1 MKKVKKIITGFLTVF
16 LFMAMVLPMTTVKA
30 SEEKEVAEKRMYTV
44 TFRAGNVAS
53 FDTDKI
59 TVSDGMEV
67 TKNYIKVKVAKGDTL
82 ALTVPDWESDARLT
96 SWFSN
101 CLHYEKE
108 AAYGLKAFSGVVGT
122 AVERN
127 TEYVLDYKRLIN
139 PVSYTVSFVDSQTK
153 EQIAAP
159 QIIYGNAEETI
170 TVLPVTVSDY
180 TPTESRKTLKLE
192 KGKEN
197 TATFEYCY
205 TGTVETIT
213 STVTNVVPG
222 TTRTETVVNEVE
234 ETVIVPGTAQPSG
247 FTANVVNNASNTAN
261 NRANGGGNALN
272 TPAGNIANNVADNS
286 ANNAADNAVNAPA
299 DENEDQTVDD
309 GNVEIPEEQTP
320 LVDGDENDG
329 VVDIEESVT
338 PLANTAE
345 DESTVSG
352 DVDGKDADL
361 AAQEIDA
368 ASVPVAVPVIG
379 GIAAVFVVG
388 LIVFLIYKNRKR
400 SK

>member
-1 MKKVKKIITGFLTVF
+1 MKKVKKIITGFLMVF
-16 LFMAMVLPMTTVKA
+16 IFMALVLPMTTVKA
-30 SEEKEVAEKRMYTV
+30 SEEKEAVEKRMYTV

-82 ALTVPDWESDARLT
+82 AFTVPGWESDAGLT

-127 TEYVLDYKRLIN
+127 TEYVLDYKRLID
-139 PVSYTVSFVDSQTK
+139 PVSYTVNFIDSQTK
-153 EQIAAP
+153 EQIATP

-170 TVLPVTVSDY
+170 MVTPVTVSDY
-180 TPTESRKTLKLE
+180 TPTESSKIIKLE

-197 TATFEYCY
+197 TATFEYRY
-205 TGTVETIT
+205 TGAVETIT

-222 TTRTETVVNEVE
+222 TTRTETVVSEVE
-234 ETVIVPGTAQPSG
+234 ETVIIPGTSQPTG
-247 FTANVVNNASNTAN
+247 FTANVVNNASNAVN
-261 NRANGGGNALN
+261 APVGN
-272 TPAGNIANNVADNS
+272 TANNVADNN

-299 DENEDQTVDD
+299 DDNEDQTVDD
-309 GNVEIPEEQTP
+309 SNVEIPEEQTP

-329 VVDIEESVT
+329 VVDIEESET
-338 PLANTAE
+338 PLSNTAE
-345 DESTVSG
+345 DENTVSG
-352 DVDGKDADL
+352 DVDGNDADL

-379 GIAAVFVVG
+379 GIAAVFIGG
-388 LIVFLIYKNRKR
+388 LIAFLVYKNRKR

>member
-16 LFMAMVLPMTTVKA
+16 IFMALVLPMTTVKA
-30 SEEKEVAEKRMYTV
+30 SEEKEVAGKRMYTV

-82 ALTVPDWESDARLT
+82 AFTVPGWESDAGLT

-108 AAYGLKAFSGVVGT
+108 AAYGLKAFNGVVGT

-127 TEYVLDYKRLIN
+127 TEYVLDYKRLID
-139 PVSYTVSFVDSQTK
+139 PVSYTVSFIDSQTK

-159 QIIYGNAEETI
+159 QITYGNAEETI
-170 TVLPVTVSDY
+170 TVIPVTVPDY
-180 TPTESRKTLKLE
+180 TPVESSKIIKLE

-197 TATFEYCY
+197 TATFEYRY
-205 TGTVETIT
+205 TGAVETIT

-222 TTRTETVVNEVE
+222 TTRTETVVSEVE
-234 ETVIVPGTAQPSG
+234 ETVIIPGTSQPTG
-247 FTANVVNNASNTAN
+247 FTANVVNNASNAV
-261 NRANGGGNALN
+261 N
-272 TPAGNIANNVADNS
+272 TPVGNTANNVADNN

-299 DENEDQTVDD
+299 DDNEDQTVDD
-309 GNVEIPEEQTP
+309 SNVEIPEEQTP
-320 LVDGDENDG
+320 LVDGDGNDG
-329 VVDIEESVT
+329 VVDIEESET

-345 DESTVSG
+345 DASTASG
-352 DVDGKDADL
+352 DVNGNDADL

-379 GIAAVFVVG
+379 GIAAVFIAG
-388 LIVFLIYKNRKR
+388 LIAFLVYKNRKR

>member
-16 LFMAMVLPMTTVKA
+16 IFMALVLPMTTVKA
-30 SEEKEVAEKRMYTV
+30 SEEKEAVEKRMYTV
-44 TFRAGNVAS
+44 TFRAGNIAC

-59 TVSDGMEV
+59 PVSDGMEV

-82 ALTVPDWESDARLT
+82 AFTVPGWESDARLT

-108 AAYGLKAFSGVVGT
+108 AAYGLKAFNGVVGT

-127 TEYVLDYKRLIN
+127 TEYVLDYKRLID
-139 PVSYTVSFVDSQTK
+139 PVSYTVSFIDSQTK
-153 EQIAAP
+153 EQIATP

-170 TVLPVTVSDY
+170 TVIPVTVSDY
-180 TPTESRKTLKLE
+180 TPTESSKIIKLE

-197 TATFEYCY
+197 AATFEYRY
-205 TGTVETIT
+205 TGAVETIT

-234 ETVIVPGTAQPSG
+234 ETVIVPGTSQPTG
-247 FTANVVNNASNTAN
+247 FTANVVNNASNAVN
-261 NRANGGGNALN
+261 APVGN
-272 TPAGNIANNVADNS
+272 TANNVADNN

-299 DENEDQTVDD
+299 DDNEEQTVDD
-309 GNVEIPEEQTP
+309 SNVEIPEEQTP
-320 LVDGDENDG
+320 LVDGDGNDG
-329 VVDIEESVT
+329 VVDIEESET
-338 PLANTAE
+338 PLSNTAE
-345 DESTVSG
+345 NESSSSG

-379 GIAAVFVVG
+379 GIAAVFIAG
-388 LIVFLIYKNRKR
+388 LIAFLVYKNRKR

>member
-1 MKKVKKIITGFLTVF
+1 MKKVKKIITGFLMVF
-16 LFMAMVLPMTTVKA
+16 IFMAMVLPMTTVKA

-53 FDTDKI
+53 IDTDKI

-82 ALTVPDWESDARLT
+82 ACTVPGWESDAGLT

-108 AAYGLKAFSGVVGT
+108 AAYGLKAFSGIVGT

-127 TEYVLDYKRLIN
+127 TEYVLDYKRLID
-139 PVSYTVSFVDSQTK
+139 PVSYTVSFIDSKTK
-153 EQIAAP
+153 EQIATP

-170 TVLPVTVSDY
+170 MVTPVTVSDY
-180 TPTESRKTLKLE
+180 TPTESSKTLKLE
-192 KGKEN
+192 KGKAN
-197 TATFEYCY
+197 TATFEYRY
-205 TGTVETIT
+205 IGSVETIT

-234 ETVIVPGTAQPSG
+234 ETVIVPGTARQTG
-247 FTANVVNNASNTAN
+247 FTANVVNNASNAVN
-261 NRANGGGNALN
+261 APVGN
-272 TPAGNIANNVADNS
+272 TANNVADNN

-299 DENEDQTVDD
+299 DDNEDQTVDD
-309 GNVEIPEEQTP
+309 SNVEIPEEQTP
-320 LVDGDENDG
+320 LVDGDGNDG
-329 VVDIEESVT
+329 VVDIEESET

-345 DESTVSG
+345 DENTVSG
-352 DVDGKDADL
+352 DVDGNDADL

-379 GIAAVFVVG
+379 GITAVFIAG
-388 LIVFLIYKNRKR
+388 LIAFLVYKNRKR

>member
-16 LFMAMVLPMTTVKA
+16 IFMALVLPMTTVKA
-30 SEEKEVAEKRMYTV
+30 SEEKEVVEKRMYTV
-44 TFRAGNVAS
+44 TFRAGNIAC
-53 FDTDKI
+53 FDIDKI
-59 TVSDGMEV
+59 TVSEGMEV

-82 ALTVPDWESDARLT
+82 AFTVPGWESDARLT

-108 AAYGLKAFSGVVGT
+108 AAYGLKAFNGVDGT

-127 TEYVLDYKRLIN
+127 TEYVLDYKRLID
-139 PVSYTVSFVDSQTK
+139 PVSYTVSFIDSQTK

-159 QIIYGNAEETI
+159 QITYGNAEETI
-170 TVLPVTVSDY
+170 TVIPVTVPDY
-180 TPTESRKTLKLE
+180 TPVESSKIIKLE

-197 TATFEYCY
+197 TATFEYRY
-205 TGTVETIT
+205 TGAVETIT

-234 ETVIVPGTAQPSG
+234 ETVIVPGTSQPTG
-247 FTANVVNNASNTAN
+247 FTANVVNNASNAVN
-261 NRANGGGNALN
+261 APVGN
-272 TPAGNIANNVADNS
+272 TANNVADNN

-299 DENEDQTVDD
+299 DDNEDQTVDD
-309 GNVEIPEEQTP
+309 SNVEIPEEQTP
-320 LVDGDENDG
+320 LVDGDGNDG
-329 VVDIEESVT
+329 VVAIEESET

-345 DESTVSG
+345 DASTASG
-352 DVDGKDADL
+352 DVNGKDADL

-379 GIAAVFVVG
+379 GITAVFVVG
-388 LIVFLIYKNRKR
+388 LIVFLIYKNRKK

>member
-16 LFMAMVLPMTTVKA
+16 LFMALVLPMTTVKA
-30 SEEKEVAEKRMYTV
+30 SEEKEAVEKRMYTV
-44 TFRAGNVAS
+44 TFRAGNIAC

-82 ALTVPDWESDARLT
+82 AFTVPGWESDARLT

-108 AAYGLKAFSGVVGT
+108 AAYGLKAFNGVVGT

-127 TEYVLDYKRLIN
+127 TEYVLDYKRLID
-139 PVSYTVSFVDSQTK
+139 PVSYTVSFIDSQTK
-153 EQIAAP
+153 EQIATP

-170 TVLPVTVSDY
+170 TVIPVTVSDY
-180 TPTESRKTLKLE
+180 TPTESSKTLKLE

-197 TATFEYCY
+197 AATFEYHY
-205 TGTVETIT
+205 TGAVETIT

-234 ETVIVPGTAQPSG
+234 ETVIVPGTSQPTG
-247 FTANVVNNASNTAN
+247 FTANVVNNASNAVN
-261 NRANGGGNALN
+261 APVGN
-272 TPAGNIANNVADNS
+272 TANNVADNN

-299 DENEDQTVDD
+299 DDNEDRTVDD
-309 GNVEIPEEQTP
+309 SNVEIPEEQTP
-320 LVDGDENDG
+320 LVDGDGNDG
-329 VVDIEESVT
+329 VVDIEESET

-345 DESTVSG
+345 DENTVSG
-352 DVDGKDADL
+352 EVDGNDADL
-361 AAQEIDA
+361 ASQEIDA

-379 GIAAVFVVG
+379 GITAVFVVG
-388 LIVFLIYKNRKR
+388 LIVFLIYKNRKK

>member
-1 MKKVKKIITGFLTVF
+1 
-16 LFMAMVLPMTTVKA
+16 
-30 SEEKEVAEKRMYTV
+30 MYTV
-44 TFRAGNVAS
+44 TFRAGNIAC
-53 FDTDKI
+53 FDIDKI
-59 TVSDGMEV
+59 TVSEGMEV
-67 TKNYIKVKVAKGDTL
+67 TKNYIKVKVVKGDTL
-82 ALTVPDWESDARLT
+82 AFTVPGWESDARLT

-108 AAYGLKAFSGVVGT
+108 AAYGLKAFNGVVGT

-139 PVSYTVSFVDSQTK
+139 PVSYTVSFIDSQTK

-159 QIIYGNAEETI
+159 QITYGNAEETI
-170 TVLPVTVSDY
+170 TVIPVTVPDY
-180 TPTESRKTLKLE
+180 TPTESSKIIKLE

-197 TATFEYCY
+197 TATFEYRY
-205 TGTVETIT
+205 TGAVETIT

-234 ETVIVPGTAQPSG
+234 ETVIVPGTSQPTG
-247 FTANVVNNASNTAN
+247 FTANVVNNASNAVN
-261 NRANGGGNALN
+261 APVGN
-272 TPAGNIANNVADNS
+272 T

-299 DENEDQTVDD
+299 DDNEDQTVDD
-309 GNVEIPEEQTP
+309 SNVEIPEEQTP
-320 LVDGDENDG
+320 LVDG
-329 VVDIEESVT
+329 VVDIEESET

-379 GIAAVFVVG
+379 GIAAVFIAG
-388 LIVFLIYKNRKR
+388 LIAFLVYKNRKR

>member
-44 TFRAGNVAS
+44 TFRAGNIAC

-82 ALTVPDWESDARLT
+82 AFTVPGWESDARLT

-108 AAYGLKAFSGVVGT
+108 AAYGLKAFNGVVGT

-127 TEYVLDYKRLIN
+127 TEYVLDYKRLID
-139 PVSYTVSFVDSQTK
+139 PVSYTVSFIDSQTK
-153 EQIAAP
+153 EQIATP

-170 TVLPVTVSDY
+170 TVIPVTVSDY
-180 TPTESRKTLKLE
+180 TPTESSKIIKLE

-197 TATFEYCY
+197 AATFEYRY
-205 TGTVETIT
+205 TGAVETIT

-234 ETVIVPGTAQPSG
+234 ETVIVPGTSQPTG
-247 FTANVVNNASNTAN
+247 FTANVVNNASNAVN
-261 NRANGGGNALN
+261 APVGN
-272 TPAGNIANNVADNS
+272 TANNVADNN

-299 DENEDQTVDD
+299 DDNEDQTVDD
-309 GNVEIPEEQTP
+309 SNVEIPEEQTP
-320 LVDGDENDG
+320 LVDGDGNDG
-329 VVDIEESVT
+329 VVDIEESET
-338 PLANTAE
+338 PLSNTAE
-345 DESTVSG
+345 DASTASG
-352 DVDGKDADL
+352 DVDGNDADL

-368 ASVPVAVPVIG
+368 ASVPMAVPVIG
-379 GIAAVFVVG
+379 GIAAVFIAG
-388 LIVFLIYKNRKR
+388 LIAFLVYKKRKR

>member
-1 MKKVKKIITGFLTVF
+1 MKKVKKIITGFLMVF
-16 LFMAMVLPMTTVKA
+16 IFMAMVLPMTTVKA
-30 SEEKEVAEKRMYTV
+30 SEEKEAVEKRMYTV

-53 FDTDKI
+53 FDIDKI
-59 TVSDGMEV
+59 TVSEGMEV

-82 ALTVPDWESDARLT
+82 AFTVPGWESDAGLT

-122 AVERN
+122 AVERT
-127 TEYVLDYKRLIN
+127 TEYVLDYKRLID
-139 PVSYTVSFVDSQTK
+139 PVSYTVSFIDSQTK
-153 EQIAAP
+153 EQIATP

-170 TVLPVTVSDY
+170 MVTPVTVSDY
-180 TPTESRKTLKLE
+180 TPTESSKIIKLE

-197 TATFEYCY
+197 TATFEYRY
-205 TGTVETIT
+205 TGAVETIT

-222 TTRTETVVNEVE
+222 TTRTETVVSEVE
-234 ETVIVPGTAQPSG
+234 ETVIVPGTSQPTG
-247 FTANVVNNASNTAN
+247 FTANVVNNASNAVN
-261 NRANGGGNALN
+261 APVGN
-272 TPAGNIANNVADNS
+272 TANNVADNN

-299 DENEDQTVDD
+299 DDNEDQTVDD
-309 GNVEIPEEQTP
+309 SNVEIPEEQTP

-329 VVDIEESVT
+329 VVDIEESET
-338 PLANTAE
+338 PLSNTAE

-352 DVDGKDADL
+352 DVDGNDADL

-379 GIAAVFVVG
+379 GIAAVFIAG
-388 LIVFLIYKNRKR
+388 LIAFLVYKNRKR

>member
-16 LFMAMVLPMTTVKA
+16 IFMALVLPMTTVKA
-30 SEEKEVAEKRMYTV
+30 SEEKEVVEKRMYTV
-44 TFRAGNVAS
+44 TFRAGNIAC
-53 FDTDKI
+53 FDIDKI
-59 TVSDGMEV
+59 TVSEGMEV

-82 ALTVPDWESDARLT
+82 AFTVPGWESDARLT

-139 PVSYTVSFVDSQTK
+139 PVSYTVSFIDSQTK

-159 QIIYGNAEETI
+159 QITYGNAEETI
-170 TVLPVTVSDY
+170 TVIPVTVPDY
-180 TPTESRKTLKLE
+180 TPTESSKIIKLE

-197 TATFEYCY
+197 TATFEYRY
-205 TGTVETIT
+205 TGAVETIT

-234 ETVIVPGTAQPSG
+234 ETVIVPGTSQPTG
-247 FTANVVNNASNTAN
+247 FTANVVNNASNAVN
-261 NRANGGGNALN
+261 APVGN
-272 TPAGNIANNVADNS
+272 TANNVADNN

-299 DENEDQTVDD
+299 DDNEDQTVDD
-309 GNVEIPEEQTP
+309 SNVEIPEEQTP
-320 LVDGDENDG
+320 LVDGDGNDG
-329 VVDIEESVT
+329 VVDIEESET

-345 DESTVSG
+345 DASTASG
-352 DVDGKDADL
+352 DVNGKDADL

-379 GIAAVFVVG
+379 GITAVFVVG
-388 LIVFLIYKNRKR
+388 LIVFLIYKNRKK

>member
-16 LFMAMVLPMTTVKA
+16 IFMALVLPMTTVKA
-30 SEEKEVAEKRMYTV
+30 SEEKEVVEKRMYTV
-44 TFRAGNVAS
+44 TFRAGNIAC
-53 FDTDKI
+53 FDIDKI
-59 TVSDGMEV
+59 TVSEGMEV

-82 ALTVPDWESDARLT
+82 AFTVPGWESDARLT

-108 AAYGLKAFSGVVGT
+108 AAYGLKAFNGVVGT
-122 AVERN
+122 VVERN
-127 TEYVLDYKRLIN
+127 TEYVLDYKRLID
-139 PVSYTVSFVDSQTK
+139 PVSYTVSFIDSQTK

-159 QIIYGNAEETI
+159 QITYGNAEETI
-170 TVLPVTVSDY
+170 TVIPVTVPDY
-180 TPTESRKTLKLE
+180 TPTESSKIIKLE

-197 TATFEYCY
+197 TATFEYRY
-205 TGTVETIT
+205 TGAVETIT

-234 ETVIVPGTAQPSG
+234 ETVIVPGTSQPTG
-247 FTANVVNNASNTAN
+247 FTANVVNNASNAVN
-261 NRANGGGNALN
+261 APVGN
-272 TPAGNIANNVADNS
+272 TANNVADNN
-286 ANNAADNAVNAPA
+286 ANNASNAVNAPA
-299 DENEDQTVDD
+299 DDNEDQTVDD
-309 GNVEIPEEQTP
+309 SNVEIPEEQTP
-320 LVDGDENDG
+320 LVDG
-329 VVDIEESVT
+329 VVDIEESET

-379 GIAAVFVVG
+379 GIAAVFIAG
-388 LIVFLIYKNRKR
+388 LIAFLVYKNRKK

>member
-1 MKKVKKIITGFLTVF
+1 MKKVKKIITGFLMVF
-16 LFMAMVLPMTTVKA
+16 IFMAMVLPMTTVKA

-53 FDTDKI
+53 IDTDKI
-59 TVSDGMEV
+59 TVSEGMEV

-82 ALTVPDWESDARLT
+82 AFTVPGWESDAGLT

-108 AAYGLKAFSGVVGT
+108 AAYGLKAFSGIVGT

-127 TEYVLDYKRLIN
+127 TEYVLDYKRLID
-139 PVSYTVSFVDSQTK
+139 PVSYTVSFIDSKTK
-153 EQIAAP
+153 EQIATP

-170 TVLPVTVSDY
+170 MVTPVTVSDY
-180 TPTESRKTLKLE
+180 TPTESSKTLKLE
-192 KGKEN
+192 KGKAN
-197 TATFEYCY
+197 TATFEYRY
-205 TGTVETIT
+205 IGSVETIT

-234 ETVIVPGTAQPSG
+234 ETVIVPGTARQTG
-247 FTANVVNNASNTAN
+247 FTANVVNNASNAVNAPVGNTAN
-261 NRANGGGNALN
+261 NVSD
-272 TPAGNIANNVADNS
+272 NN

-299 DENEDQTVDD
+299 DDNEDQTVDD
-309 GNVEIPEEQTP
+309 SNVEIPEEQTP
-320 LVDGDENDG
+320 LVDGDGNDG
-329 VVDIEESVT
+329 VVDIEESET

-345 DESTVSG
+345 DENTVSG
-352 DVDGKDADL
+352 DVDGNDADL

-379 GIAAVFVVG
+379 GIVAVFIAG
-388 LIVFLIYKNRKR
+388 LIAFLVYKNRKR

>member
-16 LFMAMVLPMTTVKA
+16 IFMALVLPMTTVKA
-30 SEEKEVAEKRMYTV
+30 SEEKEVVEKRMYTV
-44 TFRAGNVAS
+44 TFRAGNIAC
-53 FDTDKI
+53 FDIDKI
-59 TVSDGMEV
+59 TVSEGMEV

-82 ALTVPDWESDARLT
+82 AFTVPGWESDARLT

-108 AAYGLKAFSGVVGT
+108 AAYGLKAFNGVVGT
-122 AVERN
+122 VVERN
-127 TEYVLDYKRLIN
+127 TEYVLDYKRLID
-139 PVSYTVSFVDSQTK
+139 PVSYTVSFIDSQTK

-159 QIIYGNAEETI
+159 QITYGNAEETI
-170 TVLPVTVSDY
+170 TVIPVTVPDY
-180 TPTESRKTLKLE
+180 TPTESSKIIKLE

-197 TATFEYCY
+197 TATFEYRY
-205 TGTVETIT
+205 TGAVETIT

-234 ETVIVPGTAQPSG
+234 ETVIVPGTSQPTG
-247 FTANVVNNASNTAN
+247 FTANVVNNASNAVN
-261 NRANGGGNALN
+261 APVGN
-272 TPAGNIANNVADNS
+272 T

-299 DENEDQTVDD
+299 DDNEDQTVDD
-309 GNVEIPEEQTP
+309 SNVEIPEEQTP
-320 LVDGDENDG
+320 LVDGDGNDG
-329 VVDIEESVT
+329 AVDIEESET

-345 DESTVSG
+345 DASTASG
-352 DVDGKDADL
+352 DVNGNDADL

-379 GIAAVFVVG
+379 GITAIFVVG
-388 LIVFLIYKNRKR
+388 LIVFLIYKNRKK

>member
-16 LFMAMVLPMTTVKA
+16 IFMALVLPMTTVKA
-30 SEEKEVAEKRMYTV
+30 SEEKEVVEKRMYTV
-44 TFRAGNVAS
+44 TFRAGNIAC
-53 FDTDKI
+53 FDIDKI
-59 TVSDGMEV
+59 TVSEGMEV

-82 ALTVPDWESDARLT
+82 AFTVPGWESDARLT

-108 AAYGLKAFSGVVGT
+108 AAYGLKAFNGVVGT

-127 TEYVLDYKRLIN
+127 TEYVLDYKRLID
-139 PVSYTVSFVDSQTK
+139 PVSYTVSFIDSQTK

-159 QIIYGNAEETI
+159 QITYGNAEETI
-170 TVLPVTVSDY
+170 TVIPVTVPDY
-180 TPTESRKTLKLE
+180 TPTESSKIIKLE
-192 KGKEN
+192 KGKAN
-197 TATFEYCY
+197 TATFEYRY
-205 TGTVETIT
+205 TGAVETIT

-234 ETVIVPGTAQPSG
+234 ETVIVPGTSQPTG
-247 FTANVVNNASNTAN
+247 FTANVVNNASNAVN
-261 NRANGGGNALN
+261 APVGN
-272 TPAGNIANNVADNS
+272 TANNVADNN

-299 DENEDQTVDD
+299 DDNEDQTVDD
-309 GNVEIPEEQTP
+309 SNVEIPEEQTP
-320 LVDGDENDG
+320 LVDGDGNDG
-329 VVDIEESVT
+329 VVDIEESET

-379 GIAAVFVVG
+379 GIAAVFIAG
-388 LIVFLIYKNRKR
+388 LIAFLVYKNRKR

>member
-16 LFMAMVLPMTTVKA
+16 IFMALVLPMTTVKA
-30 SEEKEVAEKRMYTV
+30 SEEKEVVEKRMYTV
-44 TFRAGNVAS
+44 TFRAGNIAC
-53 FDTDKI
+53 FDIDKI
-59 TVSDGMEV
+59 TVSEGMEV

-82 ALTVPDWESDARLT
+82 AFTVPGWESDARLT

-108 AAYGLKAFSGVVGT
+108 AAYGLKAFNGVVGT
-122 AVERN
+122 VVERN
-127 TEYVLDYKRLIN
+127 TEYVLDYKRLID
-139 PVSYTVSFVDSQTK
+139 PVSYTVSFIDSQTK

-159 QIIYGNAEETI
+159 QITYGNAEETI
-170 TVLPVTVSDY
+170 TVIPVTVPDY
-180 TPTESRKTLKLE
+180 TPTESSKIIKLE

-197 TATFEYCY
+197 TATFEYRY
-205 TGTVETIT
+205 IGAVETIT

-234 ETVIVPGTAQPSG
+234 ETVIVPGTFQPTG
-247 FTANVVNNASNTAN
+247 FTANVVNNASNAVN
-261 NRANGGGNALN
+261 APVGN
-272 TPAGNIANNVADNS
+272 T

-299 DENEDQTVDD
+299 DDNEDQTVDD
-309 GNVEIPEEQTP
+309 SNVEIPEEQTP
-320 LVDGDENDG
+320 LVDGDGNDG
-329 VVDIEESVT
+329 AVDIEESET

-345 DESTVSG
+345 DASTASG
-352 DVDGKDADL
+352 DVNGNDADL

-379 GIAAVFVVG
+379 GITAVFVVG
-388 LIVFLIYKNRKR
+388 LIVFLIYKNRKK

>member
-1 MKKVKKIITGFLTVF
+1 MKKVKKIITGFLMVF
-16 LFMAMVLPMTTVKA
+16 IFMAMVLPMTTVKA
-30 SEEKEVAEKRMYTV
+30 SEEKEAVEKRMYTV

-82 ALTVPDWESDARLT
+82 AFTVPGWESDAGLT

-108 AAYGLKAFSGVVGT
+108 AAYGLKDFNGVVGT

-127 TEYVLDYKRLIN
+127 TEYVLDYKRLID
-139 PVSYTVSFVDSQTK
+139 PVSYTVSFIDSQTK
-153 EQIAAP
+153 EQIATP

-170 TVLPVTVSDY
+170 MVTPVTVSDY
-180 TPTESRKTLKLE
+180 TPTESSKIIKLE

-197 TATFEYCY
+197 TATFEYRY
-205 TGTVETIT
+205 TGAVETIT

-222 TTRTETVVNEVE
+222 TTRTETVVSEVE
-234 ETVIVPGTAQPSG
+234 ETVIVPGAAQPSG
-247 FTANVVNNASNTAN
+247 VTANVVNNASNTAD
-261 NRANGGGNALN
+261 NRVNGGGNAAN
-272 TPAGNIANNVADNS
+272 TPAGNPVDDSTNNEVDNVA
-286 ANNAADNAVNAPA
+286 NAPA
-299 DENEDQTVDD
+299 DENEDQTADE

-329 VVDIEESVT
+329 VVDNEESET

-345 DESTVSG
+345 NESSSSG

-368 ASVPVAVPVIG
+368 ASVPVAVPVVG
-379 GIAAVFVVG
+379 GIAAVFIAG
-388 LIVFLIYKNRKR
+388 LIAFLVYKNRKR

>member
-16 LFMAMVLPMTTVKA
+16 IFMALVLPMTTVEA
-30 SEEKEVAEKRMYTV
+30 SEEKEVVEKRMYTV
-44 TFRAGNVAS
+44 TFRAGNIAC
-53 FDTDKI
+53 FDIDKI
-59 TVSDGMEV
+59 TVSEGMEV

-82 ALTVPDWESDARLT
+82 AFTVPGWESDARLT

-108 AAYGLKAFSGVVGT
+108 AAYGLKAFNGVVGT
-122 AVERN
+122 VVERN
-127 TEYVLDYKRLIN
+127 TEYVLDYKRLID
-139 PVSYTVSFVDSQTK
+139 PVSYTVSFIDSQTK

-159 QIIYGNAEETI
+159 QITYGNAEETI
-170 TVLPVTVSDY
+170 TVIPVTVPDY
-180 TPTESRKTLKLE
+180 TPTESSKIIKLE

-197 TATFEYCY
+197 TATFEYRY
-205 TGTVETIT
+205 TGAVETIT

-234 ETVIVPGTAQPSG
+234 ETVIVPGTSQPTG
-247 FTANVVNNASNTAN
+247 FTANVVNNASNAVN
-261 NRANGGGNALN
+261 APVGN
-272 TPAGNIANNVADNS
+272 T

-299 DENEDQTVDD
+299 DDNEDQTVDD
-309 GNVEIPEEQTP
+309 SNVEIPEEQTP
-320 LVDGDENDG
+320 LVDGDGNDG
-329 VVDIEESVT
+329 AVDIEESET

-345 DESTVSG
+345 DASTASG
-352 DVDGKDADL
+352 DVNGNDADL

-379 GIAAVFVVG
+379 GITAVFVVG
-388 LIVFLIYKNRKR
+388 LIVFLIYKNRKK

>member
-16 LFMAMVLPMTTVKA
+16 IFMALVLPMTTVKA
-30 SEEKEVAEKRMYTV
+30 SEEKEVVEKRMYTV
-44 TFRAGNVAS
+44 TFRAGNIAC
-53 FDTDKI
+53 FDIDKI
-59 TVSDGMEV
+59 TVSEGMEV

-82 ALTVPDWESDARLT
+82 AFTVPGWESDARLT

-108 AAYGLKAFSGVVGT
+108 AAYGLKAFNGVVGT

-127 TEYVLDYKRLIN
+127 TEYVLDYKRLID
-139 PVSYTVSFVDSQTK
+139 PVSYTVSFIDSQTK

-159 QIIYGNAEETI
+159 QITYGNAEETI
-170 TVLPVTVSDY
+170 TVIPVTVPDY
-180 TPTESRKTLKLE
+180 TPVESSKIIKLE

-197 TATFEYCY
+197 TATFEYRY
-205 TGTVETIT
+205 TGAVETIT

-234 ETVIVPGTAQPSG
+234 ETVIVPGTSQPTG
-247 FTANVVNNASNTAN
+247 FTANVVNNASNAVN
-261 NRANGGGNALN
+261 APVGN
-272 TPAGNIANNVADNS
+272 TANNVADNN

-299 DENEDQTVDD
+299 DDNEDQTVDD
-309 GNVEIPEEQTP
+309 SNVEIPEEQTP
-320 LVDGDENDG
+320 L
-329 VVDIEESVT
+329 
-338 PLANTAE
+338 ANTAE
-345 DESTVSG
+345 DASTASG
-352 DVDGKDADL
+352 DVNGKDADL

-379 GIAAVFVVG
+379 GITAVFVVG
-388 LIVFLIYKNRKR
+388 LIVFLIYKNRKK

>member
-16 LFMAMVLPMTTVKA
+16 IFMALVLPMTTVKA
-30 SEEKEVAEKRMYTV
+30 SEEKEAVEKRMYTV

-59 TVSDGMEV
+59 TVSEGMEV

-82 ALTVPDWESDARLT
+82 AFTVPGWESDARLT

-127 TEYVLDYKRLIN
+127 TEYVLDYKRLID
-139 PVSYTVSFVDSQTK
+139 PVSYTVSFIDSQTK

-159 QIIYGNAEETI
+159 QITYGNAEETI
-170 TVLPVTVSDY
+170 TVIPVTVPDY
-180 TPTESRKTLKLE
+180 TPVESSKIIKLE

-197 TATFEYCY
+197 TATFEYRY
-205 TGTVETIT
+205 TGAVETIT

-222 TTRTETVVNEVE
+222 TTRTETVVSEVE
-234 ETVIVPGTAQPSG
+234 ETVIVPGAAQPSG
-247 FTANVVNNASNTAN
+247 VTANVVNNASNTAN
-261 NRANGGGNALN
+261 NRANVGGNAVN
-272 TPAGNIANNVADNS
+272 TPA
-286 ANNAADNAVNAPA
+286 
-299 DENEDQTVDD
+299 DD

-329 VVDIEESVT
+329 VVDIEESET
-338 PLANTAE
+338 PLSNTAE

-352 DVDGKDADL
+352 DVDGNDADL

-379 GIAAVFVVG
+379 GIAAVFIAG
-388 LIVFLIYKNRKR
+388 LIAFLVYKNRKR

>member
-1 MKKVKKIITGFLTVF
+1 MKKVKKLITGFLTVF
-16 LFMAMVLPMTTVKA
+16 LFMAMVLPMTMVKA
-30 SEEKEVAEKRMYTV
+30 SEEKEVVEKRMYTV
-44 TFRAGNVAS
+44 TFRAGNIAC

-82 ALTVPDWESDARLT
+82 AFTVPDWESDARLT

-108 AAYGLKAFSGVVGT
+108 AAYGLKAFNGVVGT

-127 TEYVLDYKRLIN
+127 TEYVLDYKRLID
-139 PVSYTVSFVDSQTK
+139 PVSYTVSFIDSQTK
-153 EQIAAP
+153 EQIATP

-170 TVLPVTVSDY
+170 TVIPVTVSDY
-180 TPTESRKTLKLE
+180 TPTESSKIIKLE

-197 TATFEYCY
+197 TATFEYRY
-205 TGTVETIT
+205 TGAVETIT

-234 ETVIVPGTAQPSG
+234 ETVIVPGTSQPTG
-247 FTANVVNNASNTAN
+247 FTANVVNNASNAVN
-261 NRANGGGNALN
+261 APVGN
-272 TPAGNIANNVADNS
+272 TANNVADNN

-299 DENEDQTVDD
+299 DDNEDRTVDD
-309 GNVEIPEEQTP
+309 SNVEIPEEQTP
-320 LVDGDENDG
+320 LVDGDGNDG
-329 VVDIEESVT
+329 VVDIEESET

-345 DESTVSG
+345 DENTVSG
-352 DVDGKDADL
+352 DVDGNDADL

-379 GIAAVFVVG
+379 GIAAVFIAG
-388 LIVFLIYKNRKR
+388 LIAFLVYKNRKR

>member
-16 LFMAMVLPMTTVKA
+16 IFMALVLPMTTVKA
-30 SEEKEVAEKRMYTV
+30 SEEKEVVEKRMYTV

-82 ALTVPDWESDARLT
+82 AFTVPGWESDARLA

-108 AAYGLKAFSGVVGT
+108 AAYGLKAFNGVVGT

-127 TEYVLDYKRLIN
+127 TEYVLDYKRLID
-139 PVSYTVSFVDSQTK
+139 PVSYTVSFIDSQTK

-159 QIIYGNAEETI
+159 QITYGNAEETI
-170 TVLPVTVSDY
+170 TVIPVTVPDY
-180 TPTESRKTLKLE
+180 TPTESSKIIKLE

-197 TATFEYCY
+197 TATFEYRY
-205 TGTVETIT
+205 TGAVETIT

-234 ETVIVPGTAQPSG
+234 ETVIVPGTSQPTG
-247 FTANVVNNASNTAN
+247 FTANVVNNASNAVN
-261 NRANGGGNALN
+261 APVGN
-272 TPAGNIANNVADNS
+272 T

-299 DENEDQTVDD
+299 DDNEDQTIDD
-309 GNVEIPEEQTP
+309 SNVEIPEEQTP
-320 LVDGDENDG
+320 LVDGDGNDG
-329 VVDIEESVT
+329 AVDIEESET

-345 DESTVSG
+345 DASTASG
-352 DVDGKDADL
+352 DVNGNDADL

-379 GIAAVFVVG
+379 GITAVFVVG
-388 LIVFLIYKNRKR
+388 LIVFLIYKNRKK

>member
-16 LFMAMVLPMTTVKA
+16 IFMALVLPMTTVKA
-30 SEEKEVAEKRMYTV
+30 SEEKEVVEKRMYTV
-44 TFRAGNVAS
+44 TFRAGNIAC
-53 FDTDKI
+53 FDIDKI
-59 TVSDGMEV
+59 TVSEGMEV
-67 TKNYIKVKVAKGDTL
+67 TKNYIKVKAAKGDTL
-82 ALTVPDWESDARLT
+82 AFTVPGWESDARLT

-108 AAYGLKAFSGVVGT
+108 AAYGLKAFNGVVGT
-122 AVERN
+122 VVERN
-127 TEYVLDYKRLIN
+127 TEYVLDYKRLID
-139 PVSYTVSFVDSQTK
+139 PVSYTVSFIDSQTK
-153 EQIAAP
+153 EQIATP

-170 TVLPVTVSDY
+170 MVTPVTVSDY
-180 TPTESRKTLKLE
+180 TPTESSKIIKLE

-197 TATFEYCY
+197 TATFEYRY
-205 TGTVETIT
+205 TGAVETIT

-234 ETVIVPGTAQPSG
+234 ETVIVPGTSQPTG
-247 FTANVVNNASNTAN
+247 FTANVVNNASNAVN
-261 NRANGGGNALN
+261 APVGN
-272 TPAGNIANNVADNS
+272 TANNVADNN

-299 DENEDQTVDD
+299 DDNEDQTVDD
-309 GNVEIPEEQTP
+309 SNVEIPEEQTP
-320 LVDGDENDG
+320 LVDGDGNDG
-329 VVDIEESVT
+329 VVAIEESET

-345 DESTVSG
+345 DASTASG
-352 DVDGKDADL
+352 DVNGKDADL

-379 GIAAVFVVG
+379 GITAVFVVG
-388 LIVFLIYKNRKR
+388 LIVFLIYKNRKK

>member
-16 LFMAMVLPMTTVKA
+16 IFMALVLPMTTVKA
-30 SEEKEVAEKRMYTV
+30 SEEKEAVEKRMYTV

-82 ALTVPDWESDARLT
+82 AFTVPGWESDARLT

-127 TEYVLDYKRLIN
+127 TEYVLDYKRLID
-139 PVSYTVSFVDSQTK
+139 PVSYTVSFIDSQTK

-159 QIIYGNAEETI
+159 QITYGNAEETI
-170 TVLPVTVSDY
+170 TVIPVTVPDY
-180 TPTESRKTLKLE
+180 TPVESSKIIKLE

-197 TATFEYCY
+197 TATFEYRY
-205 TGTVETIT
+205 TGAVETIT

-222 TTRTETVVNEVE
+222 TTRTETVVSEVE
-234 ETVIVPGTAQPSG
+234 ETVIVPGAAQPSG
-247 FTANVVNNASNTAN
+247 VTANVVNNASNTAN
-261 NRANGGGNALN
+261 NRANVGGNAVN
-272 TPAGNIANNVADNS
+272 TPA
-286 ANNAADNAVNAPA
+286 
-299 DENEDQTVDD
+299 DD

-329 VVDIEESVT
+329 VVDIEESET
-338 PLANTAE
+338 PLSNTAE

-352 DVDGKDADL
+352 DVDGNDADL

-379 GIAAVFVVG
+379 GIAAVFIAG
-388 LIVFLIYKNRKR
+388 LIAFLVYKNRKR

>member
-1 MKKVKKIITGFLTVF
+1 MKKVKKIITGFLMVF
-16 LFMAMVLPMTTVKA
+16 IFMAMVLPMTTVKA
-30 SEEKEVAEKRMYTV
+30 SEEKEVAGKRMYTV

-82 ALTVPDWESDARLT
+82 AFTVPGWESDAGLT

-127 TEYVLDYKRLIN
+127 TEYVLDYKRLID
-139 PVSYTVSFVDSQTK
+139 PVSYTVNFIDSQTK
-153 EQIAAP
+153 EQIATP

-170 TVLPVTVSDY
+170 MVTPVTVSDY
-180 TPTESRKTLKLE
+180 TPTESSKIIKLE

-197 TATFEYCY
+197 TATFEYRY
-205 TGTVETIT
+205 TGAVETIT

-222 TTRTETVVNEVE
+222 TTQTETVVSEVE
-234 ETVIVPGTAQPSG
+234 ETVIVPGTARQTG
-247 FTANVVNNASNTAN
+247 FTANVVNNASNAVN
-261 NRANGGGNALN
+261 APVGN
-272 TPAGNIANNVADNS
+272 TANNVADNN

-299 DENEDQTVDD
+299 DDNEDQTVDD
-309 GNVEIPEEQTP
+309 SNVEIPEEQTP
-320 LVDGDENDG
+320 LVDGDGNDG
-329 VVDIEESVT
+329 VVDIEESET

-345 DESTVSG
+345 DENTVSG
-352 DVDGKDADL
+352 DVDGNDADL

-379 GIAAVFVVG
+379 GIAAVFIAG
-388 LIVFLIYKNRKR
+388 LIAFLVYKNRKR

>member
-16 LFMAMVLPMTTVKA
+16 LFMALVLPMTTVKA
-30 SEEKEVAEKRMYTV
+30 SEEKEVAGKRMYTV

-82 ALTVPDWESDARLT
+82 AFTVPGWESDARLT

-108 AAYGLKAFSGVVGT
+108 AAYGLKAFNGVVGT

-127 TEYVLDYKRLIN
+127 TEYVLDYKRLID
-139 PVSYTVSFVDSQTK
+139 PVSYTVSFIDSQTK
-153 EQIAAP
+153 EQIATP

-170 TVLPVTVSDY
+170 TVIPVTVSDY
-180 TPTESRKTLKLE
+180 TPTESSKIIKLE

-197 TATFEYCY
+197 TATFEYRY
-205 TGTVETIT
+205 TGAVETIT

-234 ETVIVPGTAQPSG
+234 ETVIVPGTSQPTG
-247 FTANVVNNASNTAN
+247 FTANVVNNASNAVN
-261 NRANGGGNALN
+261 APVGN
-272 TPAGNIANNVADNS
+272 TANNVADNN

-299 DENEDQTVDD
+299 DDNEDRTVDD
-309 GNVEIPEEQTP
+309 SNVEIPEEQTP
-320 LVDGDENDG
+320 LVDGDGNDG
-329 VVDIEESVT
+329 VVDIEESET
-338 PLANTAE
+338 PLSNTAE
-345 DESTVSG
+345 NESSSSG

-379 GIAAVFVVG
+379 GIAAVFIAG
-388 LIVFLIYKNRKR
+388 LIAFLVYKNRKR

>member
-16 LFMAMVLPMTTVKA
+16 LFMALVLPMTTVKA
-30 SEEKEVAEKRMYTV
+30 SEEKEAVEKRMYTV
-44 TFRAGNVAS
+44 TFRAGNIAC
-53 FDTDKI
+53 FDIDKI
-59 TVSDGMEV
+59 TVSEGMEV

-82 ALTVPDWESDARLT
+82 AFTVPGWESDVRLT

-108 AAYGLKAFSGVVGT
+108 AAYGLKAFNGVVGT

-127 TEYVLDYKRLIN
+127 TEYVLDYKRLID
-139 PVSYTVSFVDSQTK
+139 PVSYMVSFIDSQTK
-153 EQIAAP
+153 EQIATP

-170 TVLPVTVSDY
+170 MVTPVTVSDY
-180 TPTESRKTLKLE
+180 TPTESSKIIKLE

-197 TATFEYCY
+197 TATFKYRY
-205 TGTVETIT
+205 TGAVETIT

-222 TTRTETVVNEVE
+222 TTRTETVVSEVE
-234 ETVIVPGTAQPSG
+234 ETVIISGAAQSSG
-247 FTANVVNNASNTAN
+247 VTANVVNNASNAVN
-261 NRANGGGNALN
+261 APVGN
-272 TPAGNIANNVADNS
+272 TANNVADNN

-299 DENEDQTVDD
+299 DDNEDQTVDD
-309 GNVEIPEEQTP
+309 SNVEIPEEQTP
-320 LVDGDENDG
+320 LVDGDGNDG
-329 VVDIEESVT
+329 VVDIEESET

-345 DESTVSG
+345 DASTASG
-352 DVDGKDADL
+352 DVNGNDADL

-379 GIAAVFVVG
+379 GIAAVFIAG
-388 LIVFLIYKNRKR
+388 LIAFLVYKNRKR

>member
-44 TFRAGNVAS
+44 TFRAGNIAC

-82 ALTVPDWESDARLT
+82 AFTVPGWESDARLT

-108 AAYGLKAFSGVVGT
+108 AAYGLKAFNGVVGT

-127 TEYVLDYKRLIN
+127 TEYVLDYKRLID
-139 PVSYTVSFVDSQTK
+139 PVSYTVSFIDSQTK
-153 EQIAAP
+153 EQIATP

-170 TVLPVTVSDY
+170 TVIPVTVSDY
-180 TPTESRKTLKLE
+180 TPTESSKIIKLE

-197 TATFEYCY
+197 TATFEYRY
-205 TGTVETIT
+205 TGAVETIT

-234 ETVIVPGTAQPSG
+234 ETVIVPGTSQPTG
-247 FTANVVNNASNTAN
+247 FTANVVNNASNAVN
-261 NRANGGGNALN
+261 APVGN
-272 TPAGNIANNVADNS
+272 TANNVADNN

-299 DENEDQTVDD
+299 DDNEDQTVDD
-309 GNVEIPEEQTP
+309 SNVEIPEEQTP
-320 LVDGDENDG
+320 LVDGDGNDG
-329 VVDIEESVT
+329 VVDIEESET

-345 DESTVSG
+345 DENTVSG
-352 DVDGKDADL
+352 DVDGNDADL

-379 GIAAVFVVG
+379 GITAVFVVG

>member
-1 MKKVKKIITGFLTVF
+1 MKKVKKIITGFLMVF
-16 LFMAMVLPMTTVKA
+16 LFMALVLPMTTVKA
-30 SEEKEVAEKRMYTV
+30 SEEKEAVEKRMYTV

-82 ALTVPDWESDARLT
+82 AFTVPGWESDAGLT

-127 TEYVLDYKRLIN
+127 TEYVLDYKRLID
-139 PVSYTVSFVDSQTK
+139 PVSYMVNFIDSQTK
-153 EQIAAP
+153 EQIATP

-170 TVLPVTVSDY
+170 MVTPVTVSDY
-180 TPTESRKTLKLE
+180 TPTESSKIIKLE

-197 TATFEYCY
+197 TATFEYRY
-205 TGTVETIT
+205 TGAVETIT

-222 TTRTETVVNEVE
+222 TTRTETVVSEVE
-234 ETVIVPGTAQPSG
+234 ETVIVPGTSQPTG
-247 FTANVVNNASNTAN
+247 FTANVVNNASNAVN
-261 NRANGGGNALN
+261 APVGN
-272 TPAGNIANNVADNS
+272 TANNVADNN

-299 DENEDQTVDD
+299 DDNEDQTVDD
-309 GNVEIPEEQTP
+309 SNVEIPEEQTP

-329 VVDIEESVT
+329 VVDIEESET
-338 PLANTAE
+338 PLSNTAE

-352 DVDGKDADL
+352 DVDGNDADL

-379 GIAAVFVVG
+379 GIAAVFIAG
-388 LIVFLIYKNRKR
+388 LIAFLVYKNRKR

>member
-1 MKKVKKIITGFLTVF
+1 MKKVKKIITGFLMVF
-16 LFMAMVLPMTTVKA
+16 IFMAMVLPMTTVKA
-30 SEEKEVAEKRMYTV
+30 SEEKEVAGKRMYTV

-53 FDTDKI
+53 IDTDKI

-82 ALTVPDWESDARLT
+82 AFTVPGWESDVGLT

-108 AAYGLKAFSGVVGT
+108 AVYGLKAFSGIVGT

-127 TEYVLDYKRLIN
+127 TEYVLDYKRLID
-139 PVSYTVSFVDSQTK
+139 PVSYTVSFIDSKTK
-153 EQIAAP
+153 EQIATP

-170 TVLPVTVSDY
+170 MVTPVTVSDY
-180 TPTESRKTLKLE
+180 TPTESSKTLKLE
-192 KGKEN
+192 KGKAN
-197 TATFEYCY
+197 TATFEYRY
-205 TGTVETIT
+205 IGSVETIT

-234 ETVIVPGTAQPSG
+234 ETVIVPGTARQTG
-247 FTANVVNNASNTAN
+247 FTANVVNNASNAVN
-261 NRANGGGNALN
+261 APVGN
-272 TPAGNIANNVADNS
+272 TANNVADNN

-299 DENEDQTVDD
+299 DDNEDQTVDD
-309 GNVEIPEEQTP
+309 SNVEIPEEQTP
-320 LVDGDENDG
+320 LVDGDGNDG
-329 VVDIEESVT
+329 VVDIEESET

-345 DESTVSG
+345 DENTVSG
-352 DVDGKDADL
+352 DVDGNDADL

-379 GIAAVFVVG
+379 GIAAVFIAG
-388 LIVFLIYKNRKR
+388 LIAFLVYKNRKR

>member
-16 LFMAMVLPMTTVKA
+16 IFMALVLPMTTVKA
-30 SEEKEVAEKRMYTV
+30 SEEKEAVEKRMYTV
-44 TFRAGNVAS
+44 TFRAGNIAC

-82 ALTVPDWESDARLT
+82 AFTVPDWESDARLT

-108 AAYGLKAFSGVVGT
+108 AAYGLKAFNGVVGT

-127 TEYVLDYKRLIN
+127 TEYVLDYKRLID
-139 PVSYTVSFVDSQTK
+139 PVSYTVSFIDSQTK
-153 EQIAAP
+153 EQIATP

-170 TVLPVTVSDY
+170 TVIPVTVPDY
-180 TPTESRKTLKLE
+180 TPTESSKIIKLE

-197 TATFEYCY
+197 TATFEYRY
-205 TGTVETIT
+205 TGAVETIT

-234 ETVIVPGTAQPSG
+234 ETVIVPGTSQPTG
-247 FTANVVNNASNTAN
+247 FTANVVNNASNAVN
-261 NRANGGGNALN
+261 APVGN
-272 TPAGNIANNVADNS
+272 TANNVADNN

-299 DENEDQTVDD
+299 DDNEDQTVDD
-309 GNVEIPEEQTP
+309 SNVEIPEEQTP
-320 LVDGDENDG
+320 LVDGDGNDG
-329 VVDIEESVT
+329 VVDIEESET

-345 DESTVSG
+345 DENTVSG
-352 DVDGKDADL
+352 GVDGNDADL

-379 GIAAVFVVG
+379 GIAAVFIAG
-388 LIVFLIYKNRKR
+388 LIAFLVYKNRKR

>member
-16 LFMAMVLPMTTVKA
+16 IFMALVLPMTTVKA

-82 ALTVPDWESDARLT
+82 AFTVPGWESDARLT

-108 AAYGLKAFSGVVGT
+108 AAYGLKAFNGVVGT

-127 TEYVLDYKRLIN
+127 TEYVLDYKRLID
-139 PVSYTVSFVDSQTK
+139 PVSYTVSFIDSQTK

-159 QIIYGNAEETI
+159 QITYGNAEETI
-170 TVLPVTVSDY
+170 TVIPVTVPDY
-180 TPTESRKTLKLE
+180 TPTESSKIIKLE

-197 TATFEYCY
+197 TATFEYRY
-205 TGTVETIT
+205 TGAVETIT

-222 TTRTETVVNEVE
+222 TTRTETVVSEVE
-234 ETVIVPGTAQPSG
+234 ETVIVPGAAQPSG
-247 FTANVVNNASNTAN
+247 VTANVVNNASNAVN
-261 NRANGGGNALN
+261 APVGN
-272 TPAGNIANNVADNS
+272 TANNVADNN

-299 DENEDQTVDD
+299 DDNEDQTVDD
-309 GNVEIPEEQTP
+309 SNVEIPEEQTP
-320 LVDGDENDG
+320 LVDGDGNDG
-329 VVDIEESVT
+329 VVDIEESET

-345 DESTVSG
+345 DASTASG
-352 DVDGKDADL
+352 DVNGNDADL

-379 GIAAVFVVG
+379 GITAVFVVG
-388 LIVFLIYKNRKR
+388 LIVFLIYKNRKK

>member
-16 LFMAMVLPMTTVKA
+16 IFMALVLPMTTVKA
-30 SEEKEVAEKRMYTV
+30 SEEKEAVEKRMYTV
-44 TFRAGNVAS
+44 TFRAGNIAC
-53 FDTDKI
+53 FDIDKI
-59 TVSDGMEV
+59 TVSEGMEV
-67 TKNYIKVKVAKGDTL
+67 TKNYIKVKVVKGDTL
-82 ALTVPDWESDARLT
+82 AFTVPGWESDARLT

-108 AAYGLKAFSGVVGT
+108 AAYGLKAFNGVVGT

-139 PVSYTVSFVDSQTK
+139 PVSYTVSFIDSQTK

-159 QIIYGNAEETI
+159 QITYGNAEETI
-170 TVLPVTVSDY
+170 TVIPVTVPDY
-180 TPTESRKTLKLE
+180 TPVESSKIIKLE

-197 TATFEYCY
+197 TATFEYRY
-205 TGTVETIT
+205 TGAVETIT

-234 ETVIVPGTAQPSG
+234 ETVIVPGTSQPTG
-247 FTANVVNNASNTAN
+247 FTANVVNNASNAVN
-261 NRANGGGNALN
+261 APVGN
-272 TPAGNIANNVADNS
+272 T

-299 DENEDQTVDD
+299 DDNEDQTVDD
-309 GNVEIPEEQTP
+309 SNVEIPEEQTP
-320 LVDGDENDG
+320 LVDGDGNDG
-329 VVDIEESVT
+329 AVDIEESET

-345 DESTVSG
+345 DASTASG
-352 DVDGKDADL
+352 DVNGNDADL

-379 GIAAVFVVG
+379 GITAVFVVG
-388 LIVFLIYKNRKR
+388 LIVFLIYKNRKK

>member
-1 MKKVKKIITGFLTVF
+1 MKKVKKIITGFLMVF
-16 LFMAMVLPMTTVKA
+16 IFMAMVLPMTTVKA

-53 FDTDKI
+53 IDTDKI

-82 ALTVPDWESDARLT
+82 AFTVPGWESDAGLT

-108 AAYGLKAFSGVVGT
+108 AVYGLKAFSGIVGT

-127 TEYVLDYKRLIN
+127 TEYVLDYKRLID
-139 PVSYTVSFVDSQTK
+139 PVSYTVSFIDSKTK
-153 EQIAAP
+153 EQIATP

-170 TVLPVTVSDY
+170 MVTPVTVSDY
-180 TPTESRKTLKLE
+180 TPTESSKTLKLE
-192 KGKEN
+192 KGKAN
-197 TATFEYCY
+197 TATFEYRY
-205 TGTVETIT
+205 IGSVETIT

-234 ETVIVPGTAQPSG
+234 ETVIVPGTARQTG
-247 FTANVVNNASNTAN
+247 FTANVVNNASNAV
-261 NRANGGGNALN
+261 NA
-272 TPAGNIANNVADNS
+272 PVGNIANNVADNN

-299 DENEDQTVDD
+299 DDNEDQTVDD
-309 GNVEIPEEQTP
+309 SNVEIPEEQTP
-320 LVDGDENDG
+320 LVDGDGNDG
-329 VVDIEESVT
+329 VVDIEESET

-345 DESTVSG
+345 DENTVSG
-352 DVDGKDADL
+352 DVDGNDADL

-379 GIAAVFVVG
+379 GIAAVFIAG
-388 LIVFLIYKNRKR
+388 LIAFLVYKNRKR

>member
-1 MKKVKKIITGFLTVF
+1 MKKVKKIITGFLMVF
-16 LFMAMVLPMTTVKA
+16 IFMALVLPMTTVKA
-30 SEEKEVAEKRMYTV
+30 SEEKEVAGKRMYTV

-82 ALTVPDWESDARLT
+82 AFTVPGWESDARLT

-127 TEYVLDYKRLIN
+127 TEYVLDYKRLID
-139 PVSYTVSFVDSQTK
+139 PVSYTVSFIDSQTK

-159 QIIYGNAEETI
+159 QITYGNAEETI
-170 TVLPVTVSDY
+170 TVIPVTVPDY
-180 TPTESRKTLKLE
+180 TPVESSKIIKLE

-197 TATFEYCY
+197 TATFEYRY
-205 TGTVETIT
+205 TGAVETIT

-222 TTRTETVVNEVE
+222 TTRTETVVSEVE
-234 ETVIVPGTAQPSG
+234 ETVIVPGTSQPTG
-247 FTANVVNNASNTAN
+247 FTANVVNNASNAVN
-261 NRANGGGNALN
+261 APVGN
-272 TPAGNIANNVADNS
+272 TANNVADNN

-299 DENEDQTVDD
+299 DDNEDQTVDD
-309 GNVEIPEEQTP
+309 SNVEIPEEQTP

-329 VVDIEESVT
+329 VVDIEESET
-338 PLANTAE
+338 PLSNTAE

-352 DVDGKDADL
+352 DVDGNDADL

-379 GIAAVFVVG
+379 GIAAVFIGG
-388 LIVFLIYKNRKR
+388 LIAFLVYKNRKR

>member
-16 LFMAMVLPMTTVKA
+16 IFMALVLPMTTVKA
-30 SEEKEVAEKRMYTV
+30 SEEKEVVEKRMYTV
-44 TFRAGNVAS
+44 TFRAGNIAC
-53 FDTDKI
+53 FDIDKI
-59 TVSDGMEV
+59 TVSEGMEV

-82 ALTVPDWESDARLT
+82 AFTVPGWESDARLT

-108 AAYGLKAFSGVVGT
+108 AAYGLKAFNGVVGT

-127 TEYVLDYKRLIN
+127 TEYVLDYKRLID
-139 PVSYTVSFVDSQTK
+139 PVSYTVSFIDSQTK

-159 QIIYGNAEETI
+159 QITYGNAEETI
-170 TVLPVTVSDY
+170 TVIPVTVPDY
-180 TPTESRKTLKLE
+180 TPVESSKIIKLE

-197 TATFEYCY
+197 TATFEYRY
-205 TGTVETIT
+205 TGAVETIT

-234 ETVIVPGTAQPSG
+234 ETVIVPGTSQPTG
-247 FTANVVNNASNTAN
+247 FTANVVNNASNAVN
-261 NRANGGGNALN
+261 APVGN
-272 TPAGNIANNVADNS
+272 T

-299 DENEDQTVDD
+299 DDNEDQTVDD
-309 GNVEIPEEQTP
+309 SNVEIPEEQTP
-320 LVDGDENDG
+320 WVDEDGNDG
-329 VVDIEESVT
+329 VVDIEESET

-345 DESTVSG
+345 DASTASG
-352 DVDGKDADL
+352 DVNGKDADL

-379 GIAAVFVVG
+379 GITAVFVVG
-388 LIVFLIYKNRKR
+388 LIVFLIYKNRKK

>member
-16 LFMAMVLPMTTVKA
+16 IFMALVLPMTTVKA
-30 SEEKEVAEKRMYTV
+30 SEEKEVVEKRMYTV
-44 TFRAGNVAS
+44 TFRAGNIAC
-53 FDTDKI
+53 FDIDKI
-59 TVSDGMEV
+59 TVSEGMEV

-82 ALTVPDWESDARLT
+82 AFTVPGWESDARLT

-108 AAYGLKAFSGVVGT
+108 AAYGLKAFNGVVGT
-122 AVERN
+122 VVERN
-127 TEYVLDYKRLIN
+127 TEYVLDYKRLID
-139 PVSYTVSFVDSQTK
+139 PVSYTVSFIDSQTK

-159 QIIYGNAEETI
+159 QITYGNAEETI
-170 TVLPVTVSDY
+170 TVIPVTVPDY
-180 TPTESRKTLKLE
+180 TPTESSKIIKLE

-197 TATFEYCY
+197 TATFEYRY
-205 TGTVETIT
+205 TGAVETIT

-222 TTRTETVVNEVE
+222 TTRTETVVNGVE
-234 ETVIVPGTAQPSG
+234 ETVIVPGTSQPTG
-247 FTANVVNNASNTAN
+247 FTANVVNNASNAVN
-261 NRANGGGNALN
+261 APVGN
-272 TPAGNIANNVADNS
+272 T

-299 DENEDQTVDD
+299 DDNEDQTVDD
-309 GNVEIPEEQTP
+309 SNVEIPEEQTP
-320 LVDGDENDG
+320 LVDGDGNDG
-329 VVDIEESVT
+329 AVDIEESET

-345 DESTVSG
+345 DASTASG
-352 DVDGKDADL
+352 DVNGNDADL

-379 GIAAVFVVG
+379 GITAVFVVG
-388 LIVFLIYKNRKR
+388 LIVFLIYKNRKK

>member
-1 MKKVKKIITGFLTVF
+1 MVF
-16 LFMAMVLPMTTVKA
+16 IFMALVLPMTTVKA
-30 SEEKEVAEKRMYTV
+30 SEEKEVVEKRMYTV
-44 TFRAGNVAS
+44 TFRAGNIAC
-53 FDTDKI
+53 FDIDKI
-59 TVSDGMEV
+59 TVSEGMEV

-82 ALTVPDWESDARLT
+82 AFTVPGWESDARLT

-127 TEYVLDYKRLIN
+127 TEYVLDYKRLID
-139 PVSYTVSFVDSQTK
+139 PVSYTVSFIDSQTK

-170 TVLPVTVSDY
+170 MVTPVTVSDY
-180 TPTESRKTLKLE
+180 TPTESSKIIKLE

-197 TATFEYCY
+197 TATFEYRY
-205 TGTVETIT
+205 TGAVETIT

-222 TTRTETVVNEVE
+222 TTRTETVVSEVE
-234 ETVIVPGTAQPSG
+234 ETVIVPGTSQPTG
-247 FTANVVNNASNTAN
+247 FTANVVNNASNAVN
-261 NRANGGGNALN
+261 APVGN
-272 TPAGNIANNVADNS
+272 TANNVADNN

-299 DENEDQTVDD
+299 DDNEDQTVDD
-309 GNVEIPEEQTP
+309 SNVEIPEEQTP

-329 VVDIEESVT
+329 VVDIEESET
-338 PLANTAE
+338 PLSNTAE

-352 DVDGKDADL
+352 DVDGNDADL

-379 GIAAVFVVG
+379 GIAAVFIAG
-388 LIVFLIYKNRKR
+388 LIAFLVYKNRKR